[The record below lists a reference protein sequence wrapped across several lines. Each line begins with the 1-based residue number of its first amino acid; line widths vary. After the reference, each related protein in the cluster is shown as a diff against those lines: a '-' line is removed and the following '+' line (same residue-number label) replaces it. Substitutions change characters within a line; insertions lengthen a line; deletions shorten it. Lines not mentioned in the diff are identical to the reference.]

1 MRETPFHHIRT
12 LLASNIPESHVS
24 LLPKKWEKI
33 GHVLVLK
40 WDKNLDEYKEI
51 ICAAYATVLNVTTV
65 LGDVQGIIGPLR
77 EPTVELLYGPP
88 QTETIHVEQGI
99 RYTLDPQKIMFSS
112 GNMSER
118 IRMASLKATDET
130 IVDLFA
136 GIGYFTLPLA
146 VYAKPQI
153 IIACELNP
161 VAYNYLSKNIVL
173 NHVTDRVRPLLGDNR
188 KVAPRNSADRVI
200 MGYLRGTAMFLP
212 LALDCL
218 QQARGVIHFH
228 DIYADEKI
236 PEEPFQQVQRIAQE
250 KKRTATLLEYHR
262 VKSYAPGISHAVID
276 VRIA

>member
-1 MRETPFHHIRT
+1 MRETPFHQIRT
-12 LLASNIPESHVS
+12 MLTPSIPRSHVS

-33 GHVLVLK
+33 GHVLVVK
-40 WDKNLDEYKEI
+40 WNKNLDEYKEI

-65 LGDVQGIIGPLR
+65 LGDVQGILGPLR
-77 EPTVELLYGPP
+77 EPTVELLYGSP

-99 RYTLDPQKIMFSS
+99 RYKLDPQKIMFSS

-118 IRMASLKATDET
+118 MRMASLKATDET

-146 VYAKPQI
+146 VYAKPQTV
-153 IIACELNP
+153 IACELNH
-161 VAYNYLSKNIVL
+161 VAYDYLFKNIVL
-173 NHVTDRVRPLLGDNR
+173 NHVTDRVQPLLGDNR
-188 KVAPRNSADRVI
+188 EVAPRNVAERVI
-200 MGYLRGTAMFLP
+200 MGYLGGTAEYLP

-218 QQARGVIHFH
+218 KQARGIIHFH
-228 DIYADEKI
+228 DTYADERI
-236 PEEPFQQVQRIAQE
+236 PDEPFQQVQRIARE
-250 KKRTATLLEYHR
+250 RKRTTTLLEYHR

>member
-1 MRETPFHHIRT
+1 MRETPFHHICT
-12 LLASNIPESHVS
+12 MLAPRIPESHVS
-24 LLPKKWEKI
+24 LLPRKWEKI
-33 GHVLVLK
+33 GHVLVVK

-65 LGDVQGIIGPLR
+65 LGEIQGIVGLLR
-77 EPTVELLYGPP
+77 EPTVELLYGSP

-99 RYTLDPQKIMFSS
+99 RYKLDPQKIMFSS

-118 IRMASLKATDET
+118 MRMASLKATDET

-146 VYAKPQI
+146 MYAKPQT

-161 VAYNYLSKNIVL
+161 VAYDYLCKNIIL
-173 NHVTDRVRPLLGDNR
+173 NHVTERVRPLLGDNR
-188 KVAPRNSADRVI
+188 EVAPRNVAERVI
-200 MGYLRGTAMFLP
+200 MGYLGGTAEYLP

-218 QQARGVIHFH
+218 KQARGIIHFH
-228 DIYADEKI
+228 DIYADERI
-236 PEEPFQQVQRIAQE
+236 PDEPLQHVQRIARE

-276 VRIA
+276 MRIA